1 LPRSLR
7 PFDCV
12 AAPRRK
18 NWSRVSPL
26 FLLQQQMTNPIALS
40 VILTRTFNKEN
51 DDALIV
57 RRQDNN
63 FLVTYND
70 AETKKYYKLIL
81 TNTSLGEYVK
91 NLCYLYST
99 DCSPFAEI
107 QFNFL
112 GFPTYMATQ
121 STFKNNKRLTSTLIS
136 IIADIVS
143 ESIFADY
150 PEGVYCDNADDLP
163 GLIPIYKKSDA
174 QTDDELPG
182 LIPLCKMS
190 DTRYTCESHC
200 GESRCYEP
208 RCYEPRYE
216 SHY

>member
-1 LPRSLR
+1 M
-7 PFDCV
+7 
-12 AAPRRK
+12 A
-18 NWSRVSPL
+18 
-26 FLLQQQMTNPIALS
+26 NPIALS
-40 VILTRTFNKEN
+40 VILTRTSKKEN
-51 DDALIV
+51 DDSLFI

-63 FLVTYND
+63 FLVNYYD
-70 AETKKYYKLIL
+70 AETKKSYKLIL

-91 NLCYLYST
+91 NLCYLYTT
-99 DCSPFAEI
+99 DYSPFAEI

-121 STFKNNKRLTSTLIS
+121 ATFKNNKRLAATLVS
-136 IIADIVS
+136 IADIVS

-150 PEGVYCDNADDLP
+150 PEGVYCDNAVNTDIDDDLP

-190 DTRYTCESHC
+190 DTFYEPR
-200 GESRCYEP
+200 YEP
-208 RCYEPRYE
+208 RCTHRYDSHCCEPRYE